1 MDDSRAEQMLYKM
14 NQRYSVISESKKQN
28 KRHEKKKKE
37 KLAKTSRVCA
47 KDLGPNL
54 NILPLP
60 KYGQRLTQA

>member
-14 NQRYSVISESKKQN
+14 NYKHPVTPKTKKPKQA
-28 KRHEKKKKE
+28 KKDIKKKKI
-37 KLAKTSRVCA
+37 AKTSRVCA

-60 KYGQRLTQA
+60 KDGPRLI

>member
-1 MDDSRAEQMLYKM
+1 MDDSRAEQVLYKM
-14 NQRYSVISESKKQN
+14 NEKHLVTPETNKQKKGI
-28 KRHEKKKKE
+28 KKKKK

-60 KYGQRLTQA
+60 KDGQRLPQA

>member
-1 MDDSRAEQMLYKM
+1 M
-14 NQRYSVISESKKQN
+14 KKN
-28 KRHEKKKKE
+28 KE

-60 KYGQRLTQA
+60 KDGQRLTQA